1 MLSNKEVETLKEK
14 VRGSIYSPKDK
25 EYADLRTVY
34 SASVNKHPKLIV
46 QCSCPADVVEAV
58 QFGRKNHLPISVRG
72 GGHSGPG
79 YGVCDDG
86 LVIDLSKMNEV
97 KVDPKKR
104 QAKVGGGALL
114 RDLDGATHAHG
125 LAVPAG
131 INSTTGVGGLTL
143 GGGHGYLSR
152 KFGLTVD
159 SLIGAELVLADGRL
173 VTASETE
180 NQDLFWAIR
189 GGGGN
194 FGVVT
199 SFLFTLHPVRNIYG
213 GPTFWNMEDATQILQ
228 WYRDFTKEAP
238 DDVYGFFSFHTVPS
252 SNPFPES
259 IWGKKMCGLVWC
271 CTISP
276 EEAER
281 ILSTVLE
288 RFPPVF
294 QYLAEMPY
302 PTLQS
307 LFDPFYPKGMQWY
320 WKGNFVDQLPDA
332 AIALHLEH
340 ADKMPTGLS
349 TMHLYPINGRVHER
363 NKKDMAFAHRDSLWS
378 QVIVGVDPDPG
389 MFDTIRSWARG
400 YWGALKPFSAKG
412 GYLNF
417 MMEEG
422 TITVK
427 NMYGD
432 NYDRLVAIKR
442 KYDPE
447 NVFRSNQNIE
457 PKNV

>member
-1 MLSNKEVETLKEK
+1 MLPNKEVETLKK
-14 VRGSIYSPKDK
+14 HIKGSIYSPKDK

-34 SASVNKHPKLIV
+34 SASVNKYPKLIV
-46 QCSCPADVVEAV
+46 QCSCPADVVVAV

-104 QAKVGGGALL
+104 RAKVGGGALL
-114 RDLDGATHAHG
+114 RDLDDATHAHG

-173 VTASETE
+173 ATASETE

-213 GPTFWNMEDATQILQ
+213 GPTFWNLGDATQILQ

-238 DDVYGFFSFHTVPS
+238 DDIYGFFSFHTVPS
-252 SNPFPES
+252 SDPFPEA
-259 IWGKKMCGLVWC
+259 IWGKKMCGVVWC
-271 CTISP
+271 CTMPP

-281 ILSTVLE
+281 ILSPVLE

-302 PTLQS
+302 PALQS

-320 WKGNFVDQLPDA
+320 WKGNFVDQLLDA

-340 ADKMPTGLS
+340 ADKMPAGLS
-349 TMHLYPINGRVHER
+349 TMHLYPINGKVHER
-363 NKKDMAFAHRDSLWS
+363 NGKDMAFAHRDSLWS

-389 MFDTIRSWARG
+389 MFGTIRSWARG
-400 YWGALKPFSAKG
+400 YWEALKPYSAKG

-422 TITVK
+422 KTTVK

-457 PKNV
+457 PANL